1 MHLLFLSVMIY
12 PLQHTLRLKCSKIY
26 AKSFDSNIENI
37 LPLQI
42 LFPFLYWI
50 LYLFLKKNHKRKKQR
65 QQQLV
70 QLFGNSTA
78 NPCWESF
85 GWKPHEFCR
94 RRLKLC
100 FQSSIAGVVYIHVY
114 IWQAGVGLQRGRLIS
129 NANRLTLQWTKF
141 TAQNIAT
148 YLPTL
153 LAAYQMSI
161 FERTKKYRY

>member
-1 MHLLFLSVMIY
+1 M
-12 PLQHTLRLKCSKIY
+12 IY
-26 AKSFDSNIENI
+26 AKSFDSNIE
-37 LPLQI
+37 LCMQI
-42 LFPFLYWI
+42 LFPALCSI
-50 LYLFLKKNHKRKKQR
+50 LNIVFVFEKNHKGK

-153 LAAYQMSI
+153 AAYQMSI